1 MSDISKEV
9 TKNPFYNKG
18 TAFSNEE
25 REELGLIGLLPN
37 QVKTIEQQM
46 HQIMNNIQGL
56 KNDYQK
62 HLYLMNIYSVNRT
75 LFYYTVE
82 QHIEELLPI
91 IYTPTIAEAVQNY
104 SKQFNH
110 PNETVYLSVNEPQL
124 IKEALLNG
132 SKQLEEVKLMVITDG
147 EGVLGIGDWGVNGAA
162 IAVGKLAVYTI
173 AAGINPKNVMPVVID
188 AGTNNQLL
196 LDDPSYLGNRHK
208 RLTEEEYFNFIDTF
222 VGVAKDLFPKAV
234 FHWEDFGIRHAET
247 ILEKYKNE
255 LKTFND
261 DIQGTGIMIV
271 AALESVVNITQQSLN
286 NHKIL
291 IFGAG
296 TAGIGIAD
304 QIAAELIHSGLT
316 EEEAKERI
324 NLFDRYGLVTKGQ
337 ENLTSGQKRYATSLN
352 NESKLPESLEEVIE
366 YLKPSVLIGTSGQ
379 SGAFTE
385 QVVKKMHQYSE
396 RPAIFPISNPSKLAE
411 AKAIDIINWTEGK
424 ALVVTGSPSKSVQYN
439 GIEYKIGQANNALLY
454 PGLGL
459 GLIVAQPKYVSDN
472 ILLSAAKGVTELQ
485 DLEKV
490 GASLLPEIKKLR
502 AASKLVAKAVV
513 EAAIEEGI
521 NEKDI
526 NDIDDAIDETI
537 WTIEYDNIN

>member
-1 MSDISKEV
+1 MSDINKEV
-9 TKNPFYNKG
+9 TNNPFYNKG

-25 REELGLIGLLPN
+25 RKELGLIGLLPN

-46 HQIMNNIQGL
+46 HQTINNLQSL
-56 KNDYQK
+56 KDDYQK
-62 HLYLMNIYSVNRT
+62 HLYLMNIYTVNRT

-104 SKQFNH
+104 SKQFNQH
-110 PNETVYLSVNEPQL
+110 NESVYLSVNEPHF

-132 SKQLEEVKLMVITDG
+132 SKHLKEVKLMVITDG

-162 IAVGKLAVYTI
+162 IAVGKLAVYTV
-173 AAGINPKNVMPVVID
+173 AAGINPKNVMPIVID
-188 AGTNNQLL
+188 AGTNNQHL

-208 RLTEEEYFNFIDTF
+208 RLSDEGYFKFIDTF
-222 VGVAKDLFPKAV
+222 VMVAKDLFPKAI

-247 ILEKYKNE
+247 ILEKYKND

-271 AALESVVNITQQSLN
+271 AALESVVNITQQTLD

-304 QIAAELIHSGLT
+304 QIAAELIHSGLS
-316 EEEAKERI
+316 EEEAKEKI
-324 NLFDRYGLVTKGQ
+324 NLFDRYGLVKKGQ

-352 NESKLPESLEEVIE
+352 NESKVPESLEEVIE

-385 QVVKKMHQYSE
+385 QVVKKMHQNSE

-411 AKAIDIINWTEGK
+411 AKAIDLINWTEGK

-459 GLIVAQPKYVSDN
+459 GLIVAQPEYVSDN

-502 AASKLVAKAVV
+502 DASKLVAKAVV

-526 NDIDDAIDETI
+526 NNIDDAIDEVI
-537 WTIEYDNIN
+537 WKIEYDNIK

>member
-1 MSDISKEV
+1 MSNINKEV
-9 TKNPFYNKG
+9 TNNPFYNKG

-25 REELGLIGLLPN
+25 RKELGLIGLLPN

-46 HQIMNNIQGL
+46 HQTINNLQSL
-56 KNDYQK
+56 KDDYQK
-62 HLYLMNIYSVNRT
+62 HLYLMNIYTVNRT

-104 SKQFNH
+104 SKQFNQH
-110 PNETVYLSVNEPQL
+110 NESVYLSVNEPHF

-132 SKQLEEVKLMVITDG
+132 SKHLKEVKLMVITDG

-162 IAVGKLAVYTI
+162 IAVGKLAVYTV
-173 AAGINPKNVMPVVID
+173 AAGINPKNVMPIVID
-188 AGTNNQLL
+188 AGTNNQHL

-208 RLTEEEYFNFIDTF
+208 RLSDEGYFKFIDTF
-222 VGVAKDLFPKAV
+222 VMVAKDLFPKAI

-247 ILEKYKNE
+247 ILEKYKND

-271 AALESVVNITQQSLN
+271 AALESVVNITQQTLD

-304 QIAAELIHSGLT
+304 QIAAELIHSGLS
-316 EEEAKERI
+316 EEEAKEKI
-324 NLFDRYGLVTKGQ
+324 NLFDRYGLVKKGQ

-352 NESKLPESLEEVIE
+352 NESKVPESLEEVIE

-385 QVVKKMHQYSE
+385 QVVKKMHQNSE

-411 AKAIDIINWTEGK
+411 AKAIDLINWTEGK

-459 GLIVAQPKYVSDN
+459 GLIVAQPEYVSDN

-502 AASKLVAKAVV
+502 DASKLVAKAVV

-526 NDIDDAIDETI
+526 NNIDDAIDEVI
-537 WTIEYDNIN
+537 WKIEYDNIK

>member
-1 MSDISKEV
+1 MSDINKEV
-9 TKNPFYNKG
+9 TNNPFYNKG

-46 HQIMNNIQGL
+46 YQIMNNLQDL
-56 KNDYQK
+56 KDDYQK
-62 HLYLMNIYSVNRT
+62 HLYLMNIYTVNRT

-110 PNETVYLSVNEPQL
+110 PNGTVYLSVNEPHL

-162 IAVGKLAVYTI
+162 IAVGKLAVYTV

-188 AGTNNQLL
+188 AGTNNQHL
-196 LDDPSYLGNRHK
+196 LDDPNYLGNRHE
-208 RLTEEEYFNFIDTF
+208 RLSEEEYFKFIDTF
-222 VGVAKDLFPKAV
+222 VGAAKELFPKAV

-271 AALESVVNITQQSLN
+271 AALESVVNITQQSID

-304 QIAAELIHSGLT
+304 QIASELIHSGLT

-459 GLIVAQPKYVSDN
+459 GLIVAQPEYVSDN

-502 AASKLVAKAVV
+502 DASKLVAKAVV

-526 NDIDDAIDETI
+526 SDIDYAIDEAI
-537 WTIEYDNIN
+537 WKTEYEI